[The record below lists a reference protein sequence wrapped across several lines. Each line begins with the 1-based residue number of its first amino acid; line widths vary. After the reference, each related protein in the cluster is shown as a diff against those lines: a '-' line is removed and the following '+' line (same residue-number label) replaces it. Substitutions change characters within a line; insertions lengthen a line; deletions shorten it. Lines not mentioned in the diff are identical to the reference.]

1 MPTSTRRS
9 SAARPDE
16 FQKGQLTTDGDVD
29 PLDILT
35 LPPPD
40 ETPSDR
46 AARERHEQEA
56 MQRSRSIDA
65 ELKAAKA
72 SMKRYKKAVKI
83 LVLGQS
89 LSGQY
94 APIFY
99 DNLWLK

>member
-1 MPTSTRRS
+1 MPTSTRPS
-9 SAARPDE
+9 SEARPDE
-16 FQKGQLTTDGDVD
+16 SLKGRMTTDGDVD
-29 PLDILT
+29 PLDIFT
-35 LPPPD
+35 LPPAD

-46 AARERHEQEA
+46 AARERREQEA
-56 MQRSRSIDA
+56 MQRSHSIDA

-94 APIFY
+94 ALISY
-99 DNLWLK
+99 DNL